1 MIKFKLFN
9 YFLFQLDNTSLNLV
23 ICKKSL
29 KVGIVYVFVIVQFY
43 NMNQMLNIMLSR
55 VMKAEL
61 KWILLALVI
70 TFLLVSIINNFALTS
85 GVEVGVP
92 QTFLGL
98 NLFLEILVFFA
109 FSTFV
114 VFGIKGFFEMYSQRF
129 ANVVIFISGVFLAVV
144 IFILSYQILLLE

>member
-1 MIKFKLFN
+1 M
-9 YFLFQLDNTSLNLV
+9 
-23 ICKKSL
+23 
-29 KVGIVYVFVIVQFY
+29 GIVYVFDNVQFY
-43 NMNQMLNIMLSR
+43 HMNQMLHIMLSR
-55 VMKAEL
+55 IIKAEL
-61 KWILLALVI
+61 KWVLLALVI
-70 TFLLVSIINNFALTS
+70 TFFLVSSIDSVALMSNT
-85 GVEVGVP
+85 EVGVP

-144 IFILSYQILLLE
+144 IFILSYQILMLE

>member
-1 MIKFKLFN
+1 MYII
-9 YFLFQLDNTSLNLV
+9 LNV
-23 ICKKSL
+23 E
-29 KVGIVYVFVIVQFY
+29 FY
-43 NMNQMLNIMLSR
+43 NMNQLFVYMLSR
-55 VMKAEL
+55 VLKAEM

-70 TFLLVSIINNFALTS
+70 TFFLVSSIDSSVLINGSA
-85 GVEVGVP
+85 VGVP
-92 QTFLGL
+92 STFLGL

-114 VFGIKGFFEMYSQRF
+114 VFGIKGFFEMSSQRF

>member
-1 MIKFKLFN
+1 
-9 YFLFQLDNTSLNLV
+9 
-23 ICKKSL
+23 
-29 KVGIVYVFVIVQFY
+29 VGIVYMIDNVEFY
-43 NMNQMLNIMLSR
+43 SMNQMLHIMLSR
-55 VMKAEL
+55 IVKAEL
-61 KWILLALVI
+61 RWILLALVI
-70 TFLLVSIINNFALTS
+70 TFFLVSSIDSIALIGNTA
-85 GVEVGVP
+85 VGVP

-144 IFILSYQILLLE
+144 IFILSYQILMLE

>member
-1 MIKFKLFN
+1 M
-9 YFLFQLDNTSLNLV
+9 
-23 ICKKSL
+23 
-29 KVGIVYVFVIVQFY
+29 GIVYVFDNVQFY
-43 NMNQMLNIMLSR
+43 NMNQLLNIMLSR
-55 VMKAEL
+55 IVKAEL

-70 TFLLVSIINNFALTS
+70 TFFLVSSIDSVALMSNT
-85 GVEVGVP
+85 EVGVP

-144 IFILSYQILLLE
+144 IFILSYQILILE

>member
-1 MIKFKLFN
+1 M
-9 YFLFQLDNTSLNLV
+9 
-23 ICKKSL
+23 
-29 KVGIVYVFVIVQFY
+29 YVFDNVQFY
-43 NMNQMLNIMLSR
+43 HMNQMLNIMLSR
-55 VMKAEL
+55 IVKAEL
-61 KWILLALVI
+61 KWILLALAI
-70 TFLLVSIINNFALTS
+70 TFFLVSSIDSVALISNT
-85 GVEVGVP
+85 EVGVP

-144 IFILSYQILLLE
+144 IFILSYQILMLE

>member
-1 MIKFKLFN
+1 
-9 YFLFQLDNTSLNLV
+9 V
-23 ICKKSL
+23 IFKKSL

-43 NMNQMLNIMLSR
+43 IMNQMLNIMLSR

>member
-1 MIKFKLFN
+1 
-9 YFLFQLDNTSLNLV
+9 
-23 ICKKSL
+23 
-29 KVGIVYVFVIVQFY
+29 
-43 NMNQMLNIMLSR
+43 MNQMLNIMLSR
-55 VMKAEL
+55 IVKAEL
-61 KWILLALVI
+61 RWILLALVI
-70 TFLLVSIINNFALTS
+70 TFFLVSSIDSVALIGNT
-85 GVEVGVP
+85 EVGVP

-144 IFILSYQILLLE
+144 IFILSYQILMLE

>member
-1 MIKFKLFN
+1 MI
-9 YFLFQLDNTSLNLV
+9 YEISLNL
-23 ICKKSL
+23 
-29 KVGIVYVFVIVQFY
+29 GIAYVFDNVQFY
-43 NMNQMLNIMLSR
+43 KMNQMLNIMLSR
-55 VMKAEL
+55 VIKAEI
-61 KWILLALVI
+61 KWILLALAI
-70 TFLLVSIINNFALTS
+70 TLFLVSSIDSIAFMSNS
-85 GVEVGVP
+85 EVGVP

-144 IFILSYQILLLE
+144 IFILSYQILMLE

>member
-1 MIKFKLFN
+1 
-9 YFLFQLDNTSLNLV
+9 
-23 ICKKSL
+23 
-29 KVGIVYVFVIVQFY
+29 VGIVYVFDNVQFY
-43 NMNQMLNIMLSR
+43 NMNQMLHIMLSR
-55 VMKAEL
+55 IVKAEL
-61 KWILLALVI
+61 RWILLALVI
-70 TFLLVSIINNFALTS
+70 TFFLVSSIDSIALIGNT
-85 GVEVGVP
+85 EVGVP

-144 IFILSYQILLLE
+144 IFILSYQILMLE